1 MCDSTRVTE
10 PIQGSRA
17 AHTVNHGHS
26 TIVNTKPA
34 QVPERYQTFN
44 PLGVQKDAGFSRF
57 TSMPISLRELD
68 LSAIGIYFQIAAENK
83 PEGMSANH
91 LKTKYKYEDSSTVDD
106 SISQLIESGYIR
118 AEYRNNEAF
127 LFVAVLENEEVTR

>member
-1 MCDSTRVTE
+1 MCDCTRVDK
-10 PIQGSRA
+10 PIQGSQA
-17 AHTVNHGHS
+17 AQPVNHGHS
-26 TIVNTKPA
+26 TFVYTKPA
-34 QVPERYQTFN
+34 QAPERYRNFD

-57 TSMPISLRELD
+57 TPMPISLRELD

-83 PEGMSANH
+83 PEGMSVNH
-91 LKTKYKYEDSSTVDD
+91 LKTTYKYEDSSTVDD

-127 LFVAVLENEEVTR
+127 LFVAVLENEEVSR